1 MLLSHLPGI
10 CILYKIFLFFREI
23 VKCLIFIFLDCAPF
37 LRIIIILMPGKQESE
52 TPGQVTIK
60 KYSNRRLYDS
70 TNKRYVTLEDIAAL
84 IRDGNEVK
92 VIDSQTGADISKVIL
107 IQVVLESEKNKE
119 DILPVSFLHM
129 LIKYGNKVAKDFF
142 ENYFLMMF
150 QPYFSVQ
157 ENFKKNVKLWQE
169 MGWFPPGMPMPPDM
183 ENFKPGD
190 FMPGAVSQKPDG
202 DSSAEHKAATP
213 YAEKVNEVDLLMEK
227 IKELEKK
234 VKSLDEK

>member
-1 MLLSHLPGI
+1 MS
-10 CILYKIFLFFREI
+10 KED
-23 VKCLIFIFLDCAPF
+23 K
-37 LRIIIILMPGKQESE
+37 E

-70 TNKRYVTLEDIAAL
+70 TNKKYVTLDDIGAL
-84 IRDGNEVK
+84 IREGNEVK

-157 ENFKKNVKLWQE
+157 ENFKKNMRLWKE
-169 MGWFPPGMPMPPDM
+169 MGWFPPGVQLPPDFDV
-183 ENFKPGD
+183 ENPPELPSGEKFTL
-190 FMPGAVSQKPDG
+190 MRNE
-202 DSSAEHKAATP
+202 AETAKTFP
-213 YAEKVNEVDLLMEK
+213 QTTKEVEDLREK

-234 VKSLDEK
+234 FKSLDEEKR

>member
-1 MLLSHLPGI
+1 
-10 CILYKIFLFFREI
+10 
-23 VKCLIFIFLDCAPF
+23 
-37 LRIIIILMPGKQESE
+37 MPKEEKES
-52 TPGQVTIK
+52 PGQVTIK

-70 TNKRYVTLEDIAAL
+70 TNKKYVTLDDIAAL
-84 IRDGNEVK
+84 IREGNEVK

-157 ENFKKNVKLWQE
+157 ENFKKNMMLWQE
-169 MGWFPPGMPMPPDM
+169 MGWFPPGVKLPSGPEMMNSFTAPASGEPAA
-183 ENFKPGD
+183 PGEE
-190 FMPGAVSQKPDG
+190 ASR
-202 DSSAEHKAATP
+202 
-213 YAEKVNEVDLLMEK
+213 EKVLPQTAREVEYLMEK

-234 VKSLDEK
+234 VKSLDEEQK

>member
-1 MLLSHLPGI
+1 
-10 CILYKIFLFFREI
+10 
-23 VKCLIFIFLDCAPF
+23 
-37 LRIIIILMPGKQESE
+37 MPKEEKEG
-52 TPGQVTIK
+52 PGQVIIK

-70 TNKRYVTLEDIAAL
+70 TNKKYVTLDDIAAL
-84 IRDGNEVK
+84 IREGNEVK

-157 ENFKKNVKLWQE
+157 ENFKKNMMLWQE
-169 MGWFPPGMPMPPDM
+169 MGWFPPGVKLPND
-183 ENFKPGD
+183 PGITNS
-190 FMPGAVSQKPDG
+190 FTAPVTSESVPSREEASVPQAIPQTAK
-202 DSSAEHKAATP
+202 
-213 YAEKVNEVDLLMEK
+213 EVEYLMEK

-234 VKSLDEK
+234 VKSLDEEQK

>member
-1 MLLSHLPGI
+1 MS
-10 CILYKIFLFFREI
+10 KED
-23 VKCLIFIFLDCAPF
+23 K
-37 LRIIIILMPGKQESE
+37 E

-70 TNKRYVTLEDIAAL
+70 TNKKYVTLDDIGAL
-84 IRDGNEVK
+84 IREGNEVK

-157 ENFKKNVKLWQE
+157 ENFKKNMRLWKE
-169 MGWFPPGMPMPPDM
+169 MGWFPPGVQLPPDFDV
-183 ENFKPGD
+183 ENPPELPSGEKFTL
-190 FMPGAVSQKPDG
+190 MRNE
-202 DSSAEHKAATP
+202 AETAKTFP
-213 YAEKVNEVDLLMEK
+213 QTRKEVEDLREK

-234 VKSLDEK
+234 FKSLDEEKR

>member
-1 MLLSHLPGI
+1 
-10 CILYKIFLFFREI
+10 
-23 VKCLIFIFLDCAPF
+23 
-37 LRIIIILMPGKQESE
+37 MPKEEKEG
-52 TPGQVTIK
+52 PGQVIIK

-70 TNKRYVTLEDIAAL
+70 TNKKYVTLDDIAAL
-84 IRDGNEVK
+84 IREGNEVK

-157 ENFKKNVKLWQE
+157 ENFKKNMMLWQE
-169 MGWFPPGMPMPPDM
+169 MGWFPPGVKLPTTPEMMNAFAAPEGGQPAPSH
-183 ENFKPGD
+183 EVAPR
-190 FMPGAVSQKPDG
+190 
-202 DSSAEHKAATP
+202 EKAIPQTA
-213 YAEKVNEVDLLMEK
+213 KEVEYLMEK

-234 VKSLDEK
+234 VKSLDEEEK

>member
-1 MLLSHLPGI
+1 
-10 CILYKIFLFFREI
+10 
-23 VKCLIFIFLDCAPF
+23 
-37 LRIIIILMPGKQESE
+37 MPKEEKEG
-52 TPGQVTIK
+52 PGQVTIK

-70 TNKRYVTLEDIAAL
+70 TNKKYVTLDDIAAL
-84 IRDGNEVK
+84 IREGNEVK

-157 ENFKKNVKLWQE
+157 ENFKKNMTLWQE
-169 MGWFPPGMPMPPDM
+169 MGWFPPGVKLPSGPETMNSFTAPASGESAPPGG
-183 ENFKPGD
+183 EPSGEK
-190 FMPGAVSQKPDG
+190 AVPQTAK
-202 DSSAEHKAATP
+202 
-213 YAEKVNEVDLLMEK
+213 EVEYLMEK

-234 VKSLDEK
+234 VKSLDEEQK

>member
-1 MLLSHLPGI
+1 MS
-10 CILYKIFLFFREI
+10 KED
-23 VKCLIFIFLDCAPF
+23 K
-37 LRIIIILMPGKQESE
+37 E
-52 TPGQVTIK
+52 THGQVTIK

-70 TNKRYVTLEDIAAL
+70 TNKRYVTLDDIAAL
-84 IRDGNEVK
+84 IREGNEVK

-119 DILPVSFLHM
+119 DMLPVSFLHM

-157 ENFKKNVKLWQE
+157 ENFKKNMHLWKE
-169 MGWFPPGMPMPPDM
+169 MGWFPPGVQLPPDFDV
-183 ENFKPGD
+183 ENPPELPSGEKFTLTRN
-190 FMPGAVSQKPDG
+190 
-202 DSSAEHKAATP
+202 EAATAKIFP
-213 YAEKVNEVDLLMEK
+213 QTTKEVEDLREK

-234 VKSLDEK
+234 VKSLGEEKR

>member
-1 MLLSHLPGI
+1 MS
-10 CILYKIFLFFREI
+10 KED
-23 VKCLIFIFLDCAPF
+23 K
-37 LRIIIILMPGKQESE
+37 E
-52 TPGQVTIK
+52 TPGHVTIK

-70 TNKRYVTLEDIAAL
+70 TNKKYVTLDDIAAL
-84 IRDGNEVK
+84 IREGNEVK

-157 ENFKKNVKLWQE
+157 ENFKKNMRLWHE
-169 MGWFPPGMPMPPDM
+169 MGWLPPGVKLPPNFDF
-183 ENFKPGD
+183 ENSLGLPAG
-190 FMPGAVSQKPDG
+190 GESAVTQN
-202 DSSAEHKAATP
+202 EAAR
-213 YAEKVNEVDLLMEK
+213 EKSLPQTANEVEYLMER
-227 IKELEKK
+227 IKELEMK
-234 VKSLDEK
+234 VKSLKEEKQ